1 MNVTDTGRVITQA
14 RENRNLSRH
23 ELARRM
29 GVSADVLADWEN
41 GKTFP
46 DPMLLDRLAALLG
59 LRLTEL
65 LQGGVLPPDAEAIPL
80 SGLERDLRQF
90 IALQRNAEIRR
101 KDLPGFLLTIAGTA
115 GTLFILI
122 RSFFRHGL
130 VTQIFGKYILIRWL
144 AWPLTSLPVAIIFVT
159 FLTMLITGIR
169 WMRRVKLL
177 KNLPGF

>member
-1 MNVTDTGRVITQA
+1 MNKTDTGRIITQA
-14 RENRNLSRH
+14 REKRHLSRH
-23 ELARRM
+23 ELAKKL
-29 GVSADVLADWEN
+29 GVPADVLAEWEN
-41 GKTFP
+41 GRRFP
-46 DPMLLDRLAALLG
+46 DSVLLDRLAALLG

-65 LQGGVLPPDAEAIPL
+65 VQGGFLPPEAEAIPL
-80 SGLERDLRQF
+80 AGAERGLQDL

-177 KNLPGF
+177 RDRPWR

>member
-1 MNVTDTGRVITQA
+1 MNKTDTGRIITQA
-14 RENRNLSRH
+14 REKRHLSRH
-23 ELARRM
+23 ELAKKL
-29 GVSADVLADWEN
+29 GVPADVLAEWEN
-41 GKTFP
+41 GRRFP
-46 DPMLLDRLAALLG
+46 DSVLLDRLAALLG

-65 LQGGVLPPDAEAIPL
+65 VQGGFLPPEAEAIPL
-80 SGLERDLRQF
+80 AGAERSLQNL

-159 FLTMLITGIR
+159 FLAMLITGIR

-177 KNLPGF
+177 RDRPWR